1 MLLRLQTFLNHP
13 TVSQSLRPTF
23 SIMST
28 LTEIAEGILANA
40 KGLDALTASK
50 NLASSS
56 FETYT
61 LANLP
66 KDGEDLRK
74 ALVDST
80 QELRQLAVG
89 PIGQIFE
96 ILFSVGS
103 NTPGLSGFEA
113 LICGKADVIVQV
125 HRRASPPLRL
135 SQPARQLRP
144 KRGRHLVR
152 RYCQGKWSR
161 RGSPPALHPTF
172 DPQQYL
178 QGVDTWPRL
187 PHGRVALDQG
197 AARHAGLDWIP
208 DRRHWTCIHQGD

>member
-1 MLLRLQTFLNHP
+1 MTWVLLRLQTFLNHP

-23 SIMST
+23 STMST
-28 LTEIAEGILANA
+28 LTEIAEGILADA
-40 KGLDALTASK
+40 KALDALTASK

-103 NTPGLSGFEA
+103 NTPGLSG
-113 LICGKADVIVQV
+113 V
-125 HRRASPPLRL
+125 
-135 SQPARQLRP
+135 
-144 KRGRHLVR
+144 
-152 RYCQGKWSR
+152 
-161 RGSPPALHPTF
+161 GSP
-172 DPQQYL
+172 DM
-178 QGVDTWPRL
+178 RKS
-187 PHGRVALDQG
+187 
-197 AARHAGLDWIP
+197 
-208 DRRHWTCIHQGD
+208 